1 MGKLKILIAVAAAA
15 CPILAGSSTAA
26 GEFVRGA
33 AVIAA
38 GGGLSVSQGTLAQ
51 PPLDGESAAESTEY
65 NAQNEHDESTE
76 YIESYESYEPFLPE
90 TEPAPVFPDE
100 TAQVAPI
107 ESERTEESAFPAG
120 NAQPVESLSPAES
133 GVHTGRVISRS
144 ISQVSEDLSGYNAQ
158 SGAILRE
165 HYGVSQGE
173 DHITLSSGAQVRSCT
188 TLPAEQL
195 LEAAEQLPAFRVSL
209 DADEPQVL
217 IVHTHTTEDYEPTA
231 RGFYDA
237 DFPTRT
243 LDGAQNVTAVGEA
256 LAQALAERGVSVL
269 HDGTVHDSPVYTG
282 AYDRSEATIRAALEE
297 YPSIKVVIDLHRD
310 AMENSDGA
318 RIAPVTEINGRN
330 AAQFMIIAGCDN
342 GLFNMPD
349 YMENFKF
356 ACLIQNTA
364 QRLYPELAR
373 PVLFDYRN
381 YNQHITTGSL
391 LIEVGSH
398 ANSLDEAK
406 YTGELLGEILAQA
419 LYELA

>member
-1 MGKLKILIAVAAAA
+1 MGKLKILIALAAAA

-26 GEFVRGA
+26 GEFVRSA
-33 AVIAA
+33 AVISA
-38 GGGLSVSQGTLAQ
+38 GGVSGAPQ
-51 PPLDGESAAESTEY
+51 PLPAPAKTAESGEAAIESTECTEPAESTE
-65 NAQNEHDESTE
+65 HT
-76 YIESYESYEPFLPE
+76 EPFLPE

-107 ESERTEESAFPAG
+107 ESKLPA
-120 NAQPVESLSPAES
+120 ESLSPAES

-165 HYGVSQGE
+165 HYGASQGT

-188 TLPAEQL
+188 TLPAGQL
-195 LEAAEQLPAFRVSL
+195 LEAAEQLPAFRVNL

-231 RGFYDA
+231 RGFYDEN
-237 DFPTRT
+237 FPTRT

-364 QRLYPELAR
+364 QKLYPELAR

-381 YNQHITTGSL
+381 YNQHLTTGSL

-398 ANSLDEAK
+398 ANSLAEAE
-406 YTGELLGEILAQA
+406 YTGELLGGILAQA
-419 LYELA
+419 LYELAE

>member
-1 MGKLKILIAVAAAA
+1 MGKLKILIAAAAAVA

-26 GEFVRGA
+26 GELVRSA
-33 AVIAA
+33 AVISAGSVPQALRGAYRGEAVDEGTAPAA
-38 GGGLSVSQGTLAQ
+38 ESAESV
-51 PPLDGESAAESTEY
+51 EAAESTG
-65 NAQNEHDESTE
+65 AA
-76 YIESYESYEPFLPE
+76 EPLSPE
-90 TEPAPVFPDE
+90 TEAAPVFPDE
-100 TAQVAPI
+100 TAQVAPAQ
-107 ESERTEESAFPAG
+107 SDLPAG
-120 NAQPVESLSPAES
+120 GVLPAESLSPAES
-133 GVHTGRVISRS
+133 GVSAGRVISRS
-144 ISQVSEDLSGYNAQ
+144 ISQVSEDLSGYNTQ
-158 SGAILRE
+158 SGVILRE
-165 HYGVSQGE
+165 HYGVSLGT

-195 LEAAEQLPAFRVSL
+195 AEAAEQLPAFRVRFG
-209 DADEPQVL
+209 ADEPQVL

-231 RGFYDA
+231 RGFFDA

-243 LDGAQNVTAVGEA
+243 LDSTQNVTAVGEA
-256 LAQALAERGVSVL
+256 LAQALAERGISVL

-282 AYDRSEATIRAALEE
+282 AYDRSEATIRAALAE

-356 ACLIQNTA
+356 ACLIQNTS
-364 QRLYPELAR
+364 QELYPELAR

-381 YNQHITTGSL
+381 YNQHLTTGSL

-398 ANSLDEAK
+398 ANSLDEAE
-406 YTGELLGEILAQA
+406 YSGELLGEILAQA
-419 LYELA
+419 LAAISE

>member
-1 MGKLKILIAVAAAA
+1 MGKLKILIAAAAAVA

-26 GEFVRGA
+26 GELVRSA
-33 AVIAA
+33 AVISA
-38 GGGLSVSQGTLAQ
+38 GSVPQALRGAYRGDAVDEETA
-51 PPLDGESAAESTEY
+51 PAVESAESVEAAESTE
-65 NAQNEHDESTE
+65 AA
-76 YIESYESYEPFLPE
+76 EPLLPE
-90 TEPAPVFPDE
+90 TEAAPVFPDE
-100 TAQVAPI
+100 TAQVAPAQ
-107 ESERTEESAFPAG
+107 SDPLAGSDFPSGGVLPA
-120 NAQPVESLSPAES
+120 ESLSPAES
-133 GVHTGRVISRS
+133 GVSAGRVISRS
-144 ISQVSEDLSGYNAQ
+144 ISQVSEDLSGYNTQ
-158 SGAILRE
+158 SGVILRE
-165 HYGVSQGE
+165 HYGVSLGT

-195 LEAAEQLPAFRVSL
+195 AEAAEQLPAFRVRFG
-209 DADEPQVL
+209 ADEPQVL

-231 RGFYDA
+231 RGFFDA

-243 LDGAQNVTAVGEA
+243 LDSTQNVTAVGEA
-256 LAQALAERGVSVL
+256 LAQALAQRGISVL

-282 AYDRSEATIRAALEE
+282 AYDRSEATIRAALAE

-356 ACLIQNTA
+356 ACLIQNTS
-364 QRLYPELAR
+364 QELYPELAR

-381 YNQHITTGSL
+381 YNQHLTTGSL

-398 ANSLDEAK
+398 ANSLDEAE
-406 YTGELLGEILAQA
+406 YTGALLGEILAQA
-419 LYELA
+419 LAAISE

>member
-51 PPLDGESAAESTEY
+51 PPQDGESSVESTEY
-65 NAQNEHDESTE
+65 NAQNEPDESA
-76 YIESYESYEPFLPE
+76 ESYESYEPFLPE
-90 TEPAPVFPDE
+90 NEPAPVFPDE

-107 ESERTEESAFPAG
+107 ESER
-120 NAQPVESLSPAES
+120 PVESLSPAES

-195 LEAAEQLPAFRVSL
+195 LEAAEQLPAFRVNL

-231 RGFYDA
+231 RGFYDEN
-237 DFPTRT
+237 FPTRT

-342 GLFNMPD
+342 GMFNMPD

>member
-1 MGKLKILIAVAAAA
+1 MGKLKILIALAAAA

-26 GEFVRGA
+26 GEFVRSA
-33 AVIAA
+33 AVISA
-38 GGGLSVSQGTLAQ
+38 GSGLSAPQTLPA
-51 PPLDGESAAESTEY
+51 PAKTAESGEATVESTEPT
-65 NAQNEHDESTE
+65 ESTE
-76 YIESYESYEPFLPE
+76 PAEPYLPE
-90 TEPAPVFPDE
+90 TEAAPVFPDE
-100 TAQVAPI
+100 TAQVAPTDS
-107 ESERTEESAFPAG
+107 ESHAGDIPA
-120 NAQPVESLSPAES
+120 ESLSPAES

-144 ISQVSEDLSGYNAQ
+144 ISQVSEDLSGYNTQ

-165 HYGVSQGE
+165 HYGASQGT

-195 LEAAEQLPAFRVSL
+195 LEAAEQLPAFRVNPDS
-209 DADEPQVL
+209 DEPQVL

-231 RGFYDA
+231 RGFYDVN
-237 DFPTRT
+237 FPTRT
-243 LDGAQNVTAVGEA
+243 LDSAQNVTAVGEA
-256 LAQALAERGVSVL
+256 LAQALAEKGISVL

-310 AMENSDGA
+310 AMENSDDA

-364 QRLYPELAR
+364 QKLYPELAR

-381 YNQHITTGSL
+381 YNQHLTTGSL

-398 ANSLDEAK
+398 ANSLDEAE
-406 YTGELLGEILAQA
+406 YTGGLLGEILAQA
-419 LYELA
+419 LYQLAE

>member
-1 MGKLKILIAVAAAA
+1 MGKLKILIAAAAAVA

-26 GEFVRGA
+26 GELVRNA
-33 AVIAA
+33 AVISA
-38 GGGLSVSQGTLAQ
+38 GSVPQALRG
-51 PPLDGESAAESTEY
+51 DYRGEAVDEETAPAVESVEAAESSE
-65 NAQNEHDESTE
+65 AA
-76 YIESYESYEPFLPE
+76 EPLPPE
-90 TEPAPVFPDE
+90 TEAATVFPDE
-100 TAQVAPI
+100 TAQVAPAQ
-107 ESERTEESAFPAG
+107 SAPLAGSDFPARG
-120 NAQPVESLSPAES
+120 VLPAESLSPAES
-133 GVHTGRVISRS
+133 GVSAGRVISRS
-144 ISQVSEDLSGYNAQ
+144 ISQVSEDLSGYNTQ
-158 SGAILRE
+158 SGVILRE
-165 HYGVSQGE
+165 HYGVSLGT

-195 LEAAEQLPAFRVSL
+195 AEAAEQLPAFRVRFG
-209 DADEPQVL
+209 ADEPQVL

-231 RGFYDA
+231 RGFFDA

-243 LDGAQNVTAVGEA
+243 LDSTQNVTAVGEA
-256 LAQALAERGVSVL
+256 LAQALAQRGVSVL

-282 AYDRSEATIRAALEE
+282 AYDRSEATIRAALAE

-356 ACLIQNTA
+356 ACLIQNTS
-364 QRLYPELAR
+364 QELYPELAR

-381 YNQHITTGSL
+381 YNQHLTTGSL

-398 ANSLDEAK
+398 ANSLDEAE
-406 YTGELLGEILAQA
+406 YTGALLGEILAQA
-419 LYELA
+419 LAAISE